1 MPPYFEKETCEWQMP
16 TLKSDEPYF
25 RCHVNEREH
34 PMKCHDLDYR
44 IIGHDLQ
51 VVEVGL
57 DPGETVIAETGAM
70 NYLEDGIA

>member
-16 TLKSDEPYF
+16 TVKSDEPYF

-34 PMKCHDLDYR
+34 PMKCHNLGYR

-51 VVEVGL
+51 SWKSDWIPEK
-57 DPGETVIAETGAM
+57 PSSPKQAP
-70 NYLEDGIA
+70 